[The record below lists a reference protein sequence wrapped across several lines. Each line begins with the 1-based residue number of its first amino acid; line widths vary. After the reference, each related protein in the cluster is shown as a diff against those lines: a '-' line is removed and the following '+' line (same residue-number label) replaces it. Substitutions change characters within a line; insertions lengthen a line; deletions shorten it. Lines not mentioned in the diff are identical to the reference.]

1 MSISQRLD
9 LRQGQSL
16 IMTPQ
21 LQQAIKLLQLS
32 NLEVAAFVEAELERN
47 PMLEQG
53 DPDEDRR
60 RDPGEETSANTPEE
74 QAPAP
79 DSLELASA
87 DTLPTET
94 DTPLDTSYEDVWD
107 EDRTAAPLSQ
117 QGASGGQME
126 LGSRGGATDFS
137 DPDLSLEATLS
148 ETKTLREHLLEQ
160 LHIEFQDPAE
170 RTIGHHLID
179 MVDEAGWLTGDLD
192 QVAALLGCEM
202 ERLRAVL
209 SRMQRFE
216 PSGIMACSLAECLA
230 SQLRDKDRLD
240 PAMRALLENLDLL
253 AKREIDT
260 LMRICGVDA
269 EDLRDM
275 VAEIR
280 ALDPKPGLAFSHE
293 ISQPVTPDILMR
305 AGPDGSWIVELNP
318 ETLPKVLVNT
328 EYFARVSKD
337 ARSKSERDY
346 ITEQMQS
353 ANWLVKSLH
362 QRATTI
368 LKVASEIVRQQDA
381 FFAQGVEHLRPL
393 VLRDIAEAI
402 EMHESTVSR
411 VTTNK
416 FIATPRGLYELKFFF
431 TAAIASSTGG
441 EAHSAEAVRHRIK
454 ALIDEEDPKAILSD
468 DRIVEVLKNDGI
480 DIARRTVAKYRE
492 SMKIPSSVQRRRQKS
507 RPI

>member
-60 RDPGEETSANTPEE
+60 RDPGEESAANTPDE

-94 DTPLDTSYEDVWD
+94 DTPLDTSYDDVWD

-117 QGASGGQME
+117 QGASSGQME

-179 MVDEAGWLTGDLD
+179 MVDEAGWLSGDLE

-230 SQLRDKDRLD
+230 QQLREKDRLD
-240 PAMRALLENLDLL
+240 PAMQALVENLDLL
-253 AKREIDT
+253 AKREIDA

-305 AGPDGSWIVELNP
+305 PGPDGSWIVELNP

-328 EYFARVSKD
+328 EYFARISKD

-468 DRIVEVLKNDGI
+468 DRIVEILKNDGI
-480 DIARRTVAKYRE
+480 DIARRTVAKYRK

>member
-1 MSISQRLD
+1 
-9 LRQGQSL
+9 
-16 IMTPQ
+16 MTPQ